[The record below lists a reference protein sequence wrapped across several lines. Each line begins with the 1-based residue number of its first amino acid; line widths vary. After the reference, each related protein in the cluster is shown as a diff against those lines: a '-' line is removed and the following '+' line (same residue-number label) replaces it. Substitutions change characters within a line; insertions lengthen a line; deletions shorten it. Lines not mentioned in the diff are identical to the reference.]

1 MEIRSS
7 AFKEG
12 EKIPSKYTCDGENIN
27 PELDFLNVPGNAK
40 SLVLIMDD
48 PDAVGGTFTHW
59 IIYNIDP
66 KTETISEN
74 SIPKDSKQGLND
86 AGKASYTGPC
96 PPSGTHRY
104 YFKLYVIDT
113 ILTLGD
119 KVDKTTIDN
128 AINGRIIEEAQLIGL
143 YIRK

>member
-1 MEIRSS
+1 MEITTS
-7 AFKEG
+7 AFKES
-12 EKIPSKYTCDGENIN
+12 ESIPAKFTCDGENIN
-27 PELDFLNVPGNAK
+27 PELNFLNISGNAK

-48 PDAVGGTFTHW
+48 PDAVSGTFTHW

-74 SIPKDSKQGLND
+74 SIPKGSKQGLND
-86 AGKASYTGPC
+86 AGKANYTGPC

-104 YFKLYVIDT
+104 YFKLYALDT